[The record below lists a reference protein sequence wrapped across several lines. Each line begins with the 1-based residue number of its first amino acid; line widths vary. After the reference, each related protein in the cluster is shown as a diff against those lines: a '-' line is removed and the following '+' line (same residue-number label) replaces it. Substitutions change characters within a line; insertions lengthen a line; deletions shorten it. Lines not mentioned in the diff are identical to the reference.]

1 MNAKASTPFDLILW
15 GAPGDAGLGS
25 ISVGT
30 QWNEYTVEF
39 TPKANYENFVLLQV
53 NWAVNWTSSL

>member
-1 MNAKASTPFDLILW
+1 MNAKATAPFDLILW
-15 GAPGDAGLGS
+15 GAPGDADLGS

-30 QWNEYTVEF
+30 QWNEYTVKLLRQPIMRTLF
-39 TPKANYENFVLLQV
+39 LLQV

>member
-1 MNAKASTPFDLILW
+1 MNAKATAPFDLILW
-15 GAPGDAGLGS
+15 AAPGDADLGS

-30 QWNEYTVEF
+30 KWNEYKAEF
-39 TPKANYENFVLLQV
+39 TPSDNYKNFVLLQV